1 MGMRSRLVAIGYSSL
16 DGLSIDDIGS
26 VWRSFARTEQDTV
39 LFLVYEGFSQGR
51 KIGSVGQGGNTLAF
65 FFLVEVLKMAQVFRE
80 SLALMSG
87 LSTRLE
93 RLVDATLRQNGVE
106 RQ

>member
-39 LFLVYEGFSQGR
+39 LFLVYEGFFPREENRQRGSRWKHAGFLLPGR
-51 KIGSVGQGGNTLAF
+51 S
-65 FFLVEVLKMAQVFRE
+65 
-80 SLALMSG
+80 S
-87 LSTRLE
+87 
-93 RLVDATLRQNGVE
+93 
-106 RQ
+106 